1 MKLLKAVFLT
11 YPSLATYEV
20 YKYCKDFSI
29 SQQRQFHKANSV
41 PSTKL
46 KGQNMN
52 LLSSCFKEGTA
63 TSDRIHLLKLTQT
76 HLDITLNI
84 NVKNLK
90 VEQGPGEKVQLITGM
105 KAWVWSLALT

>member
-1 MKLLKAVFLT
+1 MDLLILKMKLLKAVFLT
-11 YPSLATYEV
+11 YPSLATYEA

-52 LLSSCFKEGTA
+52 LLSSCFKESKA
-63 TSDRIHLLKLTQT
+63 ASDSIHLLKLTQT

-90 VEQGPGEKVQLITGM
+90 VEQGPGEKVQLVTGM
-105 KAWVWSLALT
+105 KT